1 MLVCTVEVMG
11 TSHLA
16 GAGRDALPRVRRWM
30 SRRFF
35 LLFLRTR
42 FVTFA
47 EGFPWTCEA
56 GSRGSA
62 SRPLRFVGSRGSAS
76 YQSQRH
82 RLIKSANLLYRLA
95 YNGDVAAHFEPN
107 DVTII
112 CETVHS
118 GFFAEMQSIRPRSG
132 FSPRL
137 LCPTNVYFGQQ
148 CEKRSGGPSPR
159 RITSLLFGCFAGRQ

>member
-11 TSHLA
+11 PSHFA

-56 GSRGSA
+56 GSRVPTIAFRRIARERVLLVVTSSVNQIGKPQA
-62 SRPLRFVGSRGSAS
+62 FSRRCS
-76 YQSQRH
+76 
-82 RLIKSANLLYRLA
+82 LYAR
-95 YNGDVAAHFEPN
+95 VAA
-107 DVTII
+107 
-112 CETVHS
+112 
-118 GFFAEMQSIRPRSG
+118 SIQDYS
-132 FSPRL
+132 
-137 LCPTNVYFGQQ
+137 V
-148 CEKRSGGPSPR
+148 
-159 RITSLLFGCFAGRQ
+159 